1 MASVTIVQPAVGK
14 VTGGNYGTGQFT
26 VTWSSQVVEDK
37 FIGFRLYCHA
47 CNKTIQSSSSNPAVF
62 DIAGLVNSGH
72 PGPFEITANA
82 LGAWTN
88 VTIETSVAEG
98 AGTVS
103 PKTQTIRARRGSKIT
118 FSISA
123 SPAEGWKFEK
133 WTGWGESTSANV
145 AITTTVEGVNPT
157 YRYYAHFIKKLYRV
171 SFASLK
177 TKEWIVG
184 DFESCQYLGRLTLES
199 GPSISVSSD
208 YIDNPTTSPYEKLFS
223 FSLSKSTFYVGDDIT
238 ISVNMLRADIC
249 EAWGIKILGY
259 SIKYNKASGEFVN
272 RDFIQVNNNSLPVTF
287 KATQGYNIVITPKI
301 TACYGVKNV
310 VLEVI
315 SKAPKA
321 HTWIQSENTFTII
334 AQSYTAPYGPSG
346 YTGVYRVLVAV
357 SPGAVIDIGTEVL
370 EGDYYIHGYS
380 HDLEDITGTTSGF
393 KWKRLVMPEES
404 LTVTVYVCTDAL
416 LYGSHED
423 LLYTSENALAYGC
436 FVPEGQTVYQ

>member
-72 PGPFEITANA
+72 PGPFEITADV

-88 VTIETSVAEG
+88 VTIETTVAEG

-118 FSISA
+118 FSINA
-123 SPAEGWKFEK
+123 SPAEGWQFEK
-133 WTGWGESTSANV
+133 WTGWDESTSANV

-157 YRYYAHFIKKLYRV
+157 YRFYAHFIKKPYIVR
-171 SFASLK
+171 FESLTHK
-177 TKEWIVG
+177 KWIVG
-184 DFESCQYLGRLTLES
+184 DYNTCQYLGRLTLSS
-199 GPSISVSSD
+199 GPSISVHSS
-208 YIDNPTTSPYEKLFS
+208 YITNPTTRPYEDLFS
-223 FSLSKSTFYVGDDIT
+223 FSLSKSKFYINEDIT
-238 ISVNMLRADIC
+238 ISVDMLRADIC

-259 SIKYNKASGEFVN
+259 DIEYNNDGGGFVN
-272 RDFIQVNNNSLPVTF
+272 SDFIQVNNNSLPVTF
-287 KATQGYNIVITPKI
+287 KATQRYNIVITPKI

-310 VLEVI
+310 LLEVI
-315 SKAPKA
+315 SKVPKA
-321 HTWIQSENTFTII
+321 HIWIQSENTIVTIS
-334 AQSYTAPYGPSG
+334 QSYTDPYGPSG
-346 YTGVYRVLVAV
+346 DVGTYRVVAAV
-357 SPGAVIDIGTEVL
+357 SPGAVIDIGTQVL

-380 HDLEDITGTTSGF
+380 HDLEDITGTTSGYE
-393 KWKRLVMPEES
+393 WKRLVMPEES

-423 LLYTSENALAYGC
+423 LLHTNENALAYGC
-436 FVPEGQTVYQ
+436 YVPEGQTVYP